1 MYTCFAGRFKGVLT
15 GHKLSAVGYDSVVLA
30 DTSERCGLKASPTR
44 CIPQGTSINWF
55 APPSSCWPSLDTAGR
70 LVAEAARAEITLGA
84 RGWKAGVLSLIS
96 LSLLRRSLSQ
106 WC

>member
-1 MYTCFAGRFKGVLT
+1 MYICFAGRFKKVLV
-15 GHKLSAVGYDSVVLA
+15 GHKLSTVGYDSVVL
-30 DTSERCGLKASPTR
+30 TGISGTCGLKATPTR

-55 APPSSCWPSLDTAGR
+55 APPSNCWRSLDTAGR

-96 LSLLRRSLSQ
+96 LSLL
-106 WC
+106 